1 MTLVLTEDHKALR
14 DSVRAFFSARST
26 EADVRRLMGTE
37 PGYDAATW
45 SAMGKELGIQGLA
58 IPEEF
63 GGTGATAVELAVV
76 FEEAGRALLCAPL
89 LSTVALAATLLLQS
103 GDEQAR
109 ERYLPAIAAGDLVAT
124 VAVTEDSGTC
134 GEGEVRVGATPHA
147 DGWALSGVKSFV
159 PDGAAA
165 QLILVVARAEDGIG
179 VFAVDAA
186 APGLARQS
194 LPALDQTRPLA
205 RLEFSGTPATR
216 IDGADWALVRA
227 TLDQATAL
235 LAAEQVGVAERL
247 LEMSVDYAKVRHQF
261 GRPIG
266 SFQAIKH
273 KCADMLVSVEKARAA
288 AYHAI
293 EASAED
299 PAALPMAAALA
310 GAFCGPAATAVA
322 NATIQVHGGIGF
334 TWEHPVHL
342 YLKRAKAAERLFG
355 GPHHHR
361 AIIAELVGA

>member
-14 DSVRAFFSARST
+14 ESVRAFFSARSA
-26 EADVRRLMGTE
+26 EAEVRRLMGTE
-37 PGYDAATW
+37 PGFDAATW
-45 SAMGKELGIQGLA
+45 SAMGKDLGIQGLA
-58 IPEEF
+58 IPEDF
-63 GGTGATAVELAVV
+63 GGAGATAVELAVV

-89 LSTVALAATLLLQS
+89 LSTVALAATLLSKS
-103 GDEQAR
+103 GDERAR
-109 ERYLPAIAAGDLVAT
+109 QRYLPAIAAGDLVAT
-124 VAVTEDSGTC
+124 VAVAGDSGAC
-134 GEGEVRVGATPHA
+134 GEAEVRAIATASA

-179 VFAVDAA
+179 VFAVDAEA
-186 APGLARQS
+186 GLARQP

-205 RLEFSGTPATR
+205 RLEFSDTPATR
-216 IDGADWALVRA
+216 IAGADWALVRA
-227 TLDQATAL
+227 TLDHATAL

-247 LEMSVDYAKVRHQF
+247 LGMSVEYAKVRHQF

-273 KCADMLVSVEKARAA
+273 KCADMLVCVEKARAA

-299 PAALPMAAALA
+299 RAALPMAAALA

-322 NATIQVHGGIGF
+322 NATIQLHGGIGF
-334 TWEHPVHL
+334 TWEHPAHL
-342 YLKRAKAAERLFG
+342 YLKRAKASERLLG

-361 AIIAELVGA
+361 AVIAELLGA